1 MLAFRMRQ
9 KALKTFLFMKLPN
22 LIVADECVEEEI
34 IARLRDN
41 NIRIL
46 SIRESHSGI
55 KDVEV
60 LAIAVESSAF
70 LLTEDKDFGELVF
83 RLHLPH
89 NGILLV
95 RFPNEYDPDIK
106 AQKVVKIILEKF
118 EEIDGFFAVLD
129 ENRLRVKR

>member
-1 MLAFRMRQ
+1 MRVFLTRR
-9 KALKTFLFMKLPN
+9 KVLKTFLFMKLPN

-34 IARLRDN
+34 IERLRDN
-41 NIRIL
+41 NIHIL

-83 RLHLPH
+83 RLHQPH

-95 RFPNEYDPDIK
+95 RFPNDYDPDIK

>member
-1 MLAFRMRQ
+1 MPAFLMLQ
-9 KALKTFLFMKLPN
+9 KVLKTFLFMRLPN

-34 IARLRDN
+34 IERLRDN

-60 LAIAVESSAF
+60 LAIAVEDSAF

-106 AQKVVKIILEKF
+106 AQKVVKTILEKF